1 LLAIRGLRHDYA
13 GRTVLAIDA
22 WDVPQGEACVVL
34 GPSGSG
40 KSTLLAL
47 IAGLLTPTSGTVSV
61 AGREMAALSPAERD
75 RFRARHV
82 GLVLQTLHLI
92 GVLSVGENLR
102 VARELAGLPEDVQAV
117 EATLEMLGIA
127 ALAGRRAAGLSVGEA
142 QRVAIARAL
151 VNRPQLILA
160 DEPTAAL
167 DDDNC
172 EKAVR
177 LRRDQAAACGAT
189 LVVATHDQRVKPHFA
204 RSLAL

>member
-34 GPSGSG
+34 GHSGSG

-177 LRRDQAAACGAT
+177 LLRDQAAACGAT
-189 LVVATHDQRVKPHFA
+189 LVVATHYQRVKPHFA

>member
-82 GLVLQTLHLI
+82 GLVLQKLHLI

-177 LRRDQAAACGAT
+177 LLRDQAAACGAT

>member
-177 LRRDQAAACGAT
+177 LLRDQAAACGAT